1 MARIIITRIFTTLF
15 CLFVLTTVTAQKA
28 KYVFLMIGDGMGV
41 NQVGITE
48 RYMAA
53 VNGSN
58 GRVPL
63 CMTQFPALGLAH
75 TYSKSYGTTDSA
87 AGGTALSTGQKTTNG
102 TIAMDS
108 AKAIPV
114 ASIAAIAKEKGMA
127 VGVTTSVSI
136 DHATPAVFY
145 AHSPNRR
152 AYYEIGCQLPMS
164 GYDFF
169 GGAWFLKPTGNDG
182 KQPCIDEMVA
192 NAGYATIK
200 GYNEYQKHGRSHDK
214 VILTQEDERAKQFK
228 NSLPYAIDRDD
239 DDLQLPQITAAA
251 IDFLYNKSEDKGFFL
266 MVEGGQIDWACHSN
280 DAGAAVIEVV
290 DFDKAINEAYKFYL
304 QHPDETL
311 IVVSADHET
320 GGLSPGRDGKYDLQ
334 LQLLG
339 QQKCSQF
346 ALTKKILAA
355 LNDKENAFSYDAMK
369 KLIAEN
375 TGLWGNI
382 EMTETDEAEIK
393 AAYDKTIQGN
403 AKGVESE
410 YFTDEQ
416 IAVAALKVLNRKA
429 FVGWTT
435 GSHTSTFVP
444 VFAVGVGA
452 ERFSGVIE
460 NTDIPKN
467 ILEIMCN

>member
-1 MARIIITRIFTTLF
+1 MATKTITRLFTTLL
-15 CLFVLTTVTAQKA
+15 CLIVVMTATAQKA

-41 NQVGITE
+41 NQVGMTE

-53 VNGSN
+53 MNGSN
-58 GRVPL
+58 GRIPL
-63 CMTQFPALGLAH
+63 CMAQFPVSGLAH

-108 AKAIPV
+108 AKTVPTT
-114 ASIAAIAKEKGMA
+114 SIATIAKERGMV

-152 AYYEIGCQLPMS
+152 AYYEIGCQLPAS

-169 GGAWFLKPTGNDG
+169 GGAWFLKPTGDDG
-182 KQPCIDEMVA
+182 KQPSIDEMVKK
-192 NAGYATIK
+192 AGYATIK
-200 GYNEYQKHGRSHDK
+200 GYDEYLKHGKSHDR
-214 VILTQEDERAKQFK
+214 VILTQTDDKAKK
-228 NSLPYAIDRDD
+228 YDKGLPYAIDRDE

-251 IDFLYNKSEDKGFFL
+251 IDFLYNKSKDKGFFL
-266 MVEGGQIDWACHSN
+266 MVEGGQIDWACHAN
-280 DAGAAVIEVV
+280 DAGAAVVEVI

-311 IVVSADHET
+311 IVISADHET
-320 GGLSPGRDGKYDLQ
+320 GGLSPGRDNTYELQ
-334 LQLLG
+334 LQRLG
-339 QQKCSQF
+339 MQKCSQS

-355 LNDKENAFSYDAMK
+355 LNDKQKPFTYDEMK
-369 KLIAEN
+369 KLVAEN
-375 TGLWGNI
+375 TGLWSSI
-382 EMTETDEAEIK
+382 EMTESDETEIK
-393 AAYDKTIQGN
+393 SAYNKTMQGKAEN
-403 AKGVESE
+403 VKSE
-410 YFTDEQ
+410 YFTDEL
-416 IAVAALKVLNRKA
+416 IAVTALKILNRKA

-452 ERFSGVIE
+452 DRFSGVID
-460 NTDIPKN
+460 NTDIPNN
-467 ILEIMCN
+467 ILEIMR